1 MNLEQ
6 LNLHF
11 TSLLQEKGYELC
23 ELTFKKENNEL
34 TLHFAIDKIDGI
46 MDLDA
51 TVSLS
56 ELISIELDNL
66 NWGDEPYTLD
76 VSSAGAERSISV
88 DNFEKYIGKYINIHL
103 VNPIDGENYIEG
115 ELTEVNSDE
124 IIIIKTIKTRKKNI
138 KVVRANIDKARLA
151 IKF

>member
-11 TSLLQEKGYELC
+11 KALLEEKGFELC
-23 ELTFKKENNEL
+23 ELTFKRENGEL
-34 TLHFAIDKIDGI
+34 TLHFAIDKIDGV
-46 MDLDA
+46 MDLDT

-56 ELISIELDNL
+56 EWISLELDNL

-76 VSSAGAERSISV
+76 ISSAGAERSIPIEKL
-88 DNFEKYIGKYINIHL
+88 EKYVGKYVNIHL
-103 VNPIDGENYIEG
+103 INPIDGDNYIEG
-115 ELTEVNSDE
+115 DLIEANSEE
-124 IIIIKTIKTRKKNI
+124 IVIIKTIKTRKKNI
-138 KVVRANIDKARLA
+138 KIVRANIDKARLA